1 MSSRGPRSSDVLIR
15 RLSVPAFPEVLGG
28 IRGYELDRLDFLVDL
43 YPRGTNDAGFG
54 HLDLEVGVVD
64 EGLRQLEGSSG
75 VEEADGDGTAVRETE
90 VASSHRDSILAER
103 NHARGI
109 D

>member
-1 MSSRGPRSSDVLIR
+1 MLKSASLARVLR
-15 RLSVPAFPEVLGG
+15 R
-28 IRGYELDRLDFLVDL
+28 I
-43 YPRGTNDAGFG
+43 AGQTS
-54 HLDLEVGVVD
+54 
-64 EGLRQLEGSSG
+64 GLRQLEASSG

-90 VASSHRDSILAER
+90 EASSLRESFLAER

>member
-1 MSSRGPRSSDVLIR
+1 MLKSASLALALRRTAGQASDLR
-15 RLSVPAFPEVLGG
+15 RLEV
-28 IRGYELDRLDFLVDL
+28 
-43 YPRGTNDAGFG
+43 
-54 HLDLEVGVVD
+54 
-64 EGLRQLEGSSG
+64 SSG

-90 VASSHRDSILAER
+90 EASSHRDSVLAER